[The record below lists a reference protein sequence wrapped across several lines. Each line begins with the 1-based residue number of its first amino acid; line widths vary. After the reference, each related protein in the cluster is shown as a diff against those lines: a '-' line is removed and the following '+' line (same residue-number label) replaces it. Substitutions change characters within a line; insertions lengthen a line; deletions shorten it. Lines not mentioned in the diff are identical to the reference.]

1 MGQKVCPIGLRI
13 GITQGWKSLWYADKK
28 DFGSLL
34 VEDQKIRK
42 IIKKSYGF
50 AGIPVIEIERTRQ
63 DAKGLPTLRN
73 SYS

>member
-1 MGQKVCPIGLRI
+1 MGQKVSPIGLRL

-42 IIKKSYGF
+42 IIKK
-50 AGIPVIEIERTRQ
+50 
-63 DAKGLPTLRN
+63 KLRLCWYPLHIN
-73 SYS
+73 